1 MFYIKKDEENREALG
16 CIKNVLDAHIT
27 MLQDREEELLSFA
40 TDAMKDE
47 INHLLS
53 HSSQNSDQN
62 HVRLEAL
69 QAEIEV
75 LDIKIAA
82 IQYTY
87 DYVKLML
94 KQCKISE
101 KDI

>member
-1 MFYIKKDEENREALG
+1 VFYIKKDEENREALG

>member
-1 MFYIKKDEENREALG
+1 MFYIKKDEENRQALE
-16 CIKNVLDAHIT
+16 CIKDVLDAHVN

-40 TDAMKDE
+40 TEAMKDE
-47 INHLLS
+47 INSLLS
-53 HSSQNSDQN
+53 SSPQNSTKG
-62 HVRLEAL
+62 HGRLDAL
-69 QAEIEV
+69 QAEVEV